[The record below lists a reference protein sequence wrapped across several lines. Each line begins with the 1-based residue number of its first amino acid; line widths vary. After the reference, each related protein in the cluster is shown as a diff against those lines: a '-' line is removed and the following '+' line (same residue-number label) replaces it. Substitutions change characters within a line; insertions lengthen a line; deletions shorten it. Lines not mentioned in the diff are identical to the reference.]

1 MLQEFLE
8 IEELKSIHE
17 EKLRLMERE
26 MALSTPLLT
35 ELEYIPMLYKW
46 YCELSGCCE
55 EAGVQ
60 NTDQKGQF
68 LFVILFFYSP
78 IALVGGRIVS
88 GVRDKLAQLFGFT
101 SPSAVS
107 NLCKLIKSFYTTYKG
122 YRKIVRE
129 RNHTSKS
136 YFMTSGKMS
145 RLGELKIYQSLILA
159 VLLPAN

>member
-55 EAGVQ
+55 ESGGLNAH
-60 NTDQKGQF
+60 QKGQF
-68 LFVILFFYSP
+68 LLIILFFYSP
-78 IALVGGRIVS
+78 ITLVGGRIVN
-88 GVRDKLAQLFGFT
+88 GVRDRLAKLFGFN

-107 NLCKLIKSFYTTYKG
+107 NLRDAISFYETYKG
-122 YRKIVRE
+122 YRKTIDKLRDE
-129 RNHTSKS
+129 
-136 YFMTSGKMS
+136 FMS
-145 RLGELKIYQSLILA
+145 RLKENGIIPQNPIL
-159 VLLPAN
+159 

>member
-55 EAGVQ
+55 E
-60 NTDQKGQF
+60 
-68 LFVILFFYSP
+68 S
-78 IALVGGRIVS
+78 GGRKPQGRIH
-88 GVRDKLAQLFGFT
+88 
-101 SPSAVS
+101 PS
-107 NLCKLIKSFYTTYKG
+107 KKRSF
-122 YRKIVRE
+122 
-129 RNHTSKS
+129 
-136 YFMTSGKMS
+136 
-145 RLGELKIYQSLILA
+145 
-159 VLLPAN
+159 

>member
-55 EAGVQ
+55 ESGGLNAH
-60 NTDQKGQF
+60 QKGQF
-68 LFVILFFYSP
+68 LLIILFFYSP
-78 IALVGGRIVS
+78 ITLVGGRIVN
-88 GVRDKLAQLFGFT
+88 GVRTGWQNYSVLIPRLLFPIFAMLFRFMRLT
-101 SPSAVS
+101 KAIERLLISCVT
-107 NLCKLIKSFYTTYKG
+107 NL
-122 YRKIVRE
+122 
-129 RNHTSKS
+129 
-136 YFMTSGKMS
+136 
-145 RLGELKIYQSLILA
+145 
-159 VLLPAN
+159 

>member
-78 IALVGGRIVS
+78 IALVGIYES
-88 GVRDKLAQLFGFT
+88 
-101 SPSAVS
+101 SE
-107 NLCKLIKSFYTTYKG
+107 
-122 YRKIVRE
+122 RE

>member
-55 EAGVQ
+55 ESGGLNAHK
-60 NTDQKGQF
+60 KGQF
-68 LFVILFFYSP
+68 LLIILFFYSP
-78 IALVGGRIVS
+78 INLV
-88 GVRDKLAQLFGFT
+88 
-101 SPSAVS
+101 
-107 NLCKLIKSFYTTYKG
+107 
-122 YRKIVRE
+122 
-129 RNHTSKS
+129 
-136 YFMTSGKMS
+136 
-145 RLGELKIYQSLILA
+145 
-159 VLLPAN
+159 

>member
-55 EAGVQ
+55 ESGGL

-68 LFVILFFYSP
+68 LFVIIYSLYSP
-78 IALVGGRIVS
+78 ITLVGGRIVN
-88 GVRDKLAQLFGFT
+88 GVRDRLAQLFGFT

-107 NLCKLIKSFYTTYKG
+107 NL
-122 YRKIVRE
+122 RD
-129 RNHTSKS
+129 
-136 YFMTSGKMS
+136 
-145 RLGELKIYQSLILA
+145 A
-159 VLLPAN
+159 

>member
-88 GVRDKLAQLFGFT
+88 GVRDKLHNY
-101 SPSAVS
+101 SD
-107 NLCKLIKSFYTTYKG
+107 
-122 YRKIVRE
+122 
-129 RNHTSKS
+129 
-136 YFMTSGKMS
+136 
-145 RLGELKIYQSLILA
+145 
-159 VLLPAN
+159 LLPRLLFPIFAN